1 MLFETR
7 SLSWS
12 ITFHTLLVL
21 IAAFGLPMILPKP
34 PEPVP
39 MVMSVELLPISEVSN
54 VKPSDKPITEEK
66 KAQTVKTTKPVE
78 PTVKEQPKQP
88 APAEKPPEP
97 AEKAEPLPAEKP
109 KPKEEKKEKPKEE
122 EKKKPDDFAAL
133 LNQLKQES
141 KVVKDKTAK
150 DNTNVEKNTAKSAAP
165 YDDSLPLSISEK
177 DAIVGQFIPCW
188 TMPAGAKDAG
198 SLAVRVKVKLQ
209 VDGTVIEATLA
220 DDLRG
225 RYNSDQFFRA
235 AADSA
240 IRAVHKCSPLKNLP
254 PEKYNSW
261 KDTELNFNPSDLM

>member
-12 ITFHTLLVL
+12 ITLHTTLVL
-21 IAAFGLPMILPKP
+21 IAAFGLPALLPKT

-39 MVMSVELLPISEVSN
+39 LVMSVELLPISEISN

-66 KAQTVKTTKPVE
+66 KAQTVKTSKPVE
-78 PTVKEQPKQP
+78 PTVKEQPKEQ
-88 APAEKPPEP
+88 APPEKPAP
-97 AEKAEPLPAEKP
+97 AEKAEPLPSDKP
-109 KPKEEKKEKPKEE
+109 KPKEE
-122 EKKKPDDFAAL
+122 EKKKDDEKKKQDDFAAL
-133 LNQLKQES
+133 LNQLKQET

-150 DNTNVEKNTAKSAAP
+150 DNTNVEKNTTKSEAP

-177 DAIVGQFIPCW
+177 DAIRSQFIPCW

-198 SLAVRVKVKLQ
+198 SLAVRVKIKLQ
-209 VDGTVIEATLA
+209 PDGAVLEATLA

-225 RYNSDQFFRA
+225 RYASDTYFRA

-240 IRAVHKCSPLKNLP
+240 IRAVYKCSPLKNLP
-254 PEKYNSW
+254 QDKYGSW
-261 KDTELNFNPSDLM
+261 KDTELTFNPSDLM